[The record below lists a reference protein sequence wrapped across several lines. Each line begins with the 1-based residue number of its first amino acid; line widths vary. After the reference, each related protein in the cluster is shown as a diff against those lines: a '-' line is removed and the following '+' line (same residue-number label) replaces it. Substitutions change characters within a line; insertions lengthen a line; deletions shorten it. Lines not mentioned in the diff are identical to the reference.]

1 MFKCEY
7 CGKIV
12 KSKGG
17 LTAHMKSCKAKPQEI
32 VSTVEEIGDEV
43 VVTTQAIDLD
53 IVGTE
58 DTYYEGHPRREIK
71 LRGLLSRTLDTAE
84 REKIAKIFVTE
95 C

>member
-17 LTAHMKSCKAKPQEI
+17 LTTHMKSCKAKP
-32 VSTVEEIGDEV
+32 EEIIS
-43 VVTTQAIDLD
+43 AIDLD

-58 DTYYEGHPRREIK
+58 VDYYEGHPRREIK

-84 REKIAKIFVTE
+84 REKIAKILVQM
-95 C
+95 